1 MRNLINTV
9 VGWLQHIPH
18 GVIAL
23 LARIG
28 IGATFWLS
36 GQTKVEGLVLDP
48 VGGQVQL
55 GWPHISD
62 SALELF
68 RTEYKLPL
76 LPPELAAPMA
86 ATAEHLLPLLLVLGL
101 GTRFAALGLLGMT
114 LVIEIF
120 VYPDAWP
127 THATWAACLVYL
139 AARGPGALSLDHLFW
154 RQRR

>member
-1 MRNLINTV
+1 MRNLITTV
-9 VGWLQHIPH
+9 VGWLERIPH

-68 RTEYKLPL
+68 RTEYKLPF

-139 AARGPGALSLDHLFW
+139 AARGPGALSLDHLFR